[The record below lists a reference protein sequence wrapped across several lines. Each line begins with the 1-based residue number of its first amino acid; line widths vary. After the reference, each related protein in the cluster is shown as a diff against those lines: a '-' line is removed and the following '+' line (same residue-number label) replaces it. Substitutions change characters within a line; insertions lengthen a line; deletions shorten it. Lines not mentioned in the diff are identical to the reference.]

1 MSLAYMDLYIF
12 TGMILSAVIISVI
25 YRVYIIKSWI
35 KHYCKYDLRSA
46 FPEADSAPLYDSIPI
61 TRTVDFTWK
70 PSLWFK
76 NYDKRAAIIT
86 SAAITALNE
95 YCDFYKI
102 YEEKLILNISFKAV
116 KKSRF
121 NRPLTSTFYGAPRWG
136 GEIFITIA
144 DKLAEKSIE
153 KPVQEPIVIVPP
165 TVEMPRIRQI
175 MVCKNV

>member
-1 MSLAYMDLYIF
+1 MSLAYTDLYIF
-12 TGMILSAVIISVI
+12 IGMLLSAVIISAI

-46 FPEADSAPLYDSIPI
+46 LPDSDPVPLDGPIPV
-61 TRTVDFTWK
+61 TRTVDFTWE

-102 YEEKLILNISFKAV
+102 YEEKLILNMSIKAV

-121 NRPLTSTFYGAPRWG
+121 NHPLTSAFYGAPRWG
-136 GEIFITIA
+136 GEIFITIV
-144 DKLAEKSIE
+144 DKPVEKPIE
-153 KPVQEPIVIVPP
+153 KPVQKLTEEV
-165 TVEMPRIRQI
+165 PRIRQI

>member
-1 MSLAYMDLYIF
+1 MDLFIF
-12 TGMILSAVIISVI
+12 LGMILSAVIISII

-35 KHYCKYDLRSA
+35 KHYCFYDLRSA
-46 FPEADSAPLYDSIPI
+46 LPEADSVPIEGPMPI
-61 TRTVDFTWK
+61 TRTIDFTWE

-76 NYDKRAAIIT
+76 SYDKRAAIIT

-102 YEEKLILNISFKAV
+102 YEEKLILNISIKAV

-121 NRPLTSTFYGAPRWG
+121 NRPLTSIFYGASRWG

-144 DKLAEKSIE
+144 DKPVEKPIE
-153 KPVQEPIVIVPP
+153 KPVQKITVIYHSEEV
-165 TVEMPRIRQI
+165 PRIRQI
-175 MVCKNV
+175 MVCRDV